1 MLGVESGFI
10 HDFASL
16 GFCLNLS
23 IDVPFDHVINLI
35 RNYSFVHNLDLWR
48 AQNFVSSVKSFSV
61 KFAFNDYVNKYCNLN
76 ILTFLILCNEK
87 MIAISRCSCII

>member
-48 AQNFVSSVKSFSV
+48 TQNFVSAVK
-61 KFAFNDYVNKYCNLN
+61 KFLVYFTFNQYVIKYCNLE
-76 ILTFLILCNEK
+76 IFTIYRIWIYLI
-87 MIAISRCSCII
+87 I